1 MNSVID
7 VSHLKKHFGRLV
19 AVDDIS
25 FNVEEG
31 EIFGLLGENGAGKT
45 TTIEIL
51 EGFQHPDGGT
61 VRVLGIEPRHAH
73 REWRDRIG
81 LVLQESEFDPV
92 HTVQETLRLFA
103 GFFSNPRDVHET
115 LELVGLADKAKERFG
130 RLSGGQKRRVDVALG
145 IIGRPD
151 LLFLDEPTT
160 GFDPVARRE
169 FWNVISDLRTTG
181 TAIVLTTH
189 YMEEAEALCD
199 HLAIMSRG
207 SIVAKGTCTAL
218 ISALGATMIRFRA
231 PNHDVDID
239 LVRSLTGAPFEL
251 HDGCVEVSLSADVPG
266 VLARLLAWS
275 ESTGVEL
282 LDLEVVRPT
291 MNDVFLGATGCDE

>member
-1 MNSVID
+1 VTSVID
-7 VSHLKKHFGRLV
+7 VSNLTKHFGRLV
-19 AVDDIS
+19 AVNDIS
-25 FNVEEG
+25 CQVEEG
-31 EIFGLLGENGAGKT
+31 EIVGLLGENGAGKT
-45 TTIEIL
+45 TTLEIL
-51 EGFQHPDGGT
+51 EGFQRPDGGS

-73 REWRDRIG
+73 RAWRDRIG

-103 GFFSNPRDVHET
+103 GFFTNPRDVHET
-115 LELVGLADKAKERFG
+115 LELVGLADKATERFG

-145 IIGRPD
+145 IIGHPD

-169 FWNVISDLRTTG
+169 FWNVIGDLRSTG

-207 SIVAKGTCTAL
+207 TIVAKGTCAAL
-218 ISALGATMIRFRA
+218 ISALGATMIRFKA
-231 PNHDVDID
+231 PADLDLD
-239 LVRSLTGAPFEL
+239 LVRGVTQAPFEC
-251 HDGCVEVSLSADVPG
+251 HDGCVEVSLSNDVPV
-266 VLARLLAWS
+266 VLRRLLTWS
-275 ESTGVEL
+275 EANETEL
-282 LDLEVVRPT
+282 VDLEVVRPT
-291 MNDVFLGATGCDE
+291 MNDVFLGATECDE

>member
-1 MNSVID
+1 MTSVID
-7 VSHLKKHFGRLV
+7 VRHLTKHFGRLV
-19 AVDDIS
+19 AVNDIS
-25 FNVEEG
+25 FQVEEG

-51 EGFQHPDGGT
+51 EGFQHPDGGS
-61 VRVLGIEPRHAH
+61 VSVLGIEPKHAH

-81 LVLQESEFDPV
+81 LVLQESDFDPV
-92 HTVQETLRLFA
+92 HTVHETLQLFA

-115 LELVGLADKAKERFG
+115 LELVGLGDKAKERFG

-169 FWNVISDLRTTG
+169 FWNMISDLRTTG

-207 SIVAKGTCTAL
+207 TIVAKGTCAAL
-218 ISALGATMIRFRA
+218 ISALGATMIRFRT
-231 PNHDVDID
+231 PED
-239 LVRSLTGAPFEL
+239 LDLLGVRSATHAPFEV
-251 HDGCVEVSLSADVPG
+251 HDGCVEVSLSDGVPDV
-266 VLARLLAWS
+266 LRRLLTWS
-275 ESTGVEL
+275 EEHHTEL
-282 LDLEVVRPT
+282 ADLEVVRPT